1 MKEGEFHAIVGPF
14 GSGKST
20 LLSAILGKSWLF
32 LEKVLICSEASY
44 SGDLEVLAGE
54 RVVVGSTAYLP
65 EIPWIMNTSIR
76 ANVLYDLDF
85 DKKLYDKVV
94 MAADL
99 RRDIFALPRCDATV
113 VGENVSCLESKYI
126 FEFLKFGVMT
136 RNQDTFSWL
145 NKYENNETR

>member
-1 MKEGEFHAIVGPF
+1 M
-14 GSGKST
+14 
-20 LLSAILGKSWLF
+20 
-32 LEKVLICSEASY
+32 
-44 SGDLEVLAGE
+44 LAGE

-94 MAADL
+94 MATDF

-113 VGENVSCLESKYI
+113 VGENVSYFESAYI
-126 FEFLKFGVMT
+126 FQFSNFCWRPEFGVMT
-136 RNQDTFSWL
+136 KSRYFFLT
-145 NKYENNETR
+145 